1 MKMGIR
7 LKSFLWFFSI
17 SFIMLVSCVVFMM
30 SKINSINMERTELKI
45 QNTVDENAAKWDSF
59 ANNVQNFG
67 YLLSNRSF
75 MQKIYT
81 ADKSDSD
88 MEINNILSEVYNDG
102 KLLNGFLNNN
112 RNLNIYVSYIFNDKY
127 AVSDKLFEVSEI
139 KFRFGDCMY
148 SDKNLKNEQWYN
160 ETIRKNGKINVF
172 YDNGNDKYIVF
183 AVMSK
188 KAGFSDYAIVSIFS
202 INMDAV
208 LNDFCNIGYEETCG
222 RITDINRNEIIGNMK
237 NIDKEKYLSFTT
249 STIFGW
255 NVEVAIPKDKIKINY
270 SEISVEIII
279 YIFLAFLAAV
289 ILSAFFGY
297 KNSQP
302 VLYLANKM
310 KQINQN
316 EVYDMRLEKKG
327 LSKEIYEL
335 YSSFNILLD
344 RISWLMKD
352 IEHSESEKH
361 SIEMKMFQYQ
371 INPHMIYNVLDAIS
385 WKALI
390 FGCDDIANMNS
401 LMADILRYSTSG
413 EDCMAY
419 VWEEIETVKKYLKIQ
434 EFIYEKPIAL
444 ECDISESDRKIEI
457 PKCCMQIL
465 VENAVIHVGAV
476 MKKPLIIKI
485 YVQENPK
492 RIVIGDNGN
501 ENSADLINGILSGN
515 IKSNGL
521 GIKNVNARMKLY
533 FGEEYG
539 LKAALNESGGTD
551 MQLFIP

>member
-1 MKMGIR
+1 M
-7 LKSFLWFFSI
+7 
-17 SFIMLVSCVVFMM
+17 VSV
-30 SKINSINMERTELKI
+30 
-45 QNTVDENAAKWDSF
+45 
-59 ANNVQNFG
+59 
-67 YLLSNRSF
+67 
-75 MQKIYT
+75 
-81 ADKSDSD
+81 
-88 MEINNILSEVYNDG
+88 
-102 KLLNGFLNNN
+102 
-112 RNLNIYVSYIFNDKY
+112 
-127 AVSDKLFEVSEI
+127 
-139 KFRFGDCMY
+139 
-148 SDKNLKNEQWYN
+148 
-160 ETIRKNGKINVF
+160 
-172 YDNGNDKYIVF
+172 
-183 AVMSK
+183 
-188 KAGFSDYAIVSIFS
+188 FS

-208 LNDFCNIGYEETCG
+208 LNDFCNIGYEGTYG
-222 RITDINRNEIIGNMK
+222 RITDINGNEIIGNMN
-237 NIDKEKYLSFTT
+237 NIDKGKYLSFTT

-255 NVEVAIPKDKIKINY
+255 NIEVAIPKDKIKINY
-270 SEISVEIII
+270 SEISIEIII

-310 KQINQN
+310 KQINQD

-344 RISWLMKD
+344 RISGLMKD

-371 INPHMIYNVLDAIS
+371 INPHMIYNVLDTIS

-401 LMADILRYSTSG
+401 LMADMLRYSISG

-444 ECDISESDRKIEI
+444 ECDISESDRKIKI

-465 VENAVIHVGAV
+465 VENSVIHVGAV
-476 MKKPLIIKI
+476 MEKPLIIKI
-485 YVQENPK
+485 YVRENPK
-492 RIVIGDNGN
+492 RIIIGDNEN

>member
-1 MKMGIR
+1 M
-7 LKSFLWFFSI
+7 
-17 SFIMLVSCVVFMM
+17 
-30 SKINSINMERTELKI
+30 
-45 QNTVDENAAKWDSF
+45 
-59 ANNVQNFG
+59 
-67 YLLSNRSF
+67 
-75 MQKIYT
+75 
-81 ADKSDSD
+81 
-88 MEINNILSEVYNDG
+88 
-102 KLLNGFLNNN
+102 
-112 RNLNIYVSYIFNDKY
+112 SYIFNDKY
-127 AVSDKLFEVSEI
+127 AVSDKLLEVSKM
-139 KFRFGDCMY
+139 KFEFGDCMY

-160 ETIRKNGKINVF
+160 ETIKKNGKINVF
-172 YDNGNDKYIVF
+172 YDNSNDKYIVF

-188 KAGFSDYAIVSIFS
+188 KSEFSDYAIVSVFS
-202 INMDAV
+202 INMDTV
-208 LNDFCNIGYEETCG
+208 LNDFCNIGYEGTYG
-222 RITDINRNEIIGNMK
+222 RITDINGNEIIGNMN
-237 NIDKEKYLSFTT
+237 NIDKGKYLSFTT

-255 NVEVAIPKDKIKINY
+255 NIEVAIPKDKIKINY
-270 SEISVEIII
+270 SEISIEIII

-297 KNSQP
+297 KNSKP

-344 RISWLMKD
+344 RISGLMKD

-444 ECDISESDRKIEI
+444 ECDISESDRKIKI

-465 VENAVIHVGAV
+465 VENSVIHVGAI
-476 MKKPLIIKI
+476 MEEPLIIKI
-485 YVQENPK
+485 YVRENPK

-501 ENSADLINGILSGN
+501 EHSADLINGILSGAV
-515 IKSNGL
+515 KSNGL